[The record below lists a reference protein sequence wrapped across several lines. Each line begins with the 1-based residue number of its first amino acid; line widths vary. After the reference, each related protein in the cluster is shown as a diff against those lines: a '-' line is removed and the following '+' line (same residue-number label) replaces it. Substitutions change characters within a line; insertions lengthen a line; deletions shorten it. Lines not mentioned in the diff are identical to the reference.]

1 MAEKNIIV
9 PDIQVH
15 YPQES
20 QQSQLKKITNK
31 ETTVD
36 PIRYRDETG
45 PLRLRI
51 YSPGYLVHVMTYRA
65 KHSYEI

>member
-15 YPQES
+15 HPQES

-36 PIRYRDETG
+36 PIRY
-45 PLRLRI
+45 LA
-51 YSPGYLVHVMTYRA
+51 VMKLARFVFAHNSFTRRA
-65 KHSYEI
+65 I